1 VRNLG
6 KTGEKSGETE
16 NFEKGVLERTQNGL
30 VPPRVRS
37 MLRGNAQERKGGQ
50 GWKNSS
56 T

>member
-1 VRNLG
+1 VRNLE

-16 NFEKGVLERTQNGL
+16 NFEKGVLERTQKGL

-37 MLRGNAQERKGGQ
+37 MLRGDPQEHKGGQ